1 MPARRE
7 MIFCISHFDRTVF
20 SDNNSECEFPGS
32 HRKNH
37 RPYSAFVCNF
47 HASKFRKH
55 PQGSDFFCKIDNLP
69 PHPFLNKMEN
79 IVTLI
84 CALRIVCLFWQS
96 ETWFTLFKKTTR
108 ILKSVCFFFSFFRTA
123 HLVKKTTEYEWHPAR
138 LGAWDAFS
146 QYPSRDSFATIADQ
160 PIADTSDVAWVFLSY
175 WHTLPL
181 AYPSINQGFCISQH
195 RSVKI
200 ASFFFSFFFFFLF
213 QDKKKR
219 ADQYY
224 FSSAEKKISFGSENH
239 WENHR
244 PTNEKNIFCFCFSF
258 FAHCGRR
265 VKPTCLTT
273 V

>member
-200 ASFFFSFFFFFLF
+200 ASFFFSFFFFFFCSKTKKNAPTNIIFL
-213 QDKKKR
+213 QQKKKYPSGR
-219 ADQYY
+219 KTIEKITGQQTKKT
-224 FSSAEKKISFGSENH
+224 FSVSVSLFLHTAAG
-239 WENHR
+239 
-244 PTNEKNIFCFCFSF
+244 
-258 FAHCGRR
+258 G
-265 VKPTCLTT
+265 
-273 V
+273 